1 MAALVPTVSVPA
13 AGFTGP
19 LTIPVTHHEL
29 PAE

>member
-1 MAALVPTVSVPA
+1 LVPTVSVPA
-13 AGFTGP
+13 AGSTGP